1 MIEITATIGSKLD
14 NCAKRIFLCARVVN
28 SAKRFSVD
36 HEKVKGGHMAEFL
49 ATHNELQQSA
59 ATGTA
64 KTPLSV

>member
-1 MIEITATIGSKLD
+1 M
-14 NCAKRIFLCARVVN
+14 VN

-49 ATHNELQQSA
+49 ATRNELQQSA

-64 KTPLSV
+64 KTPLSVLDLSSSESDHHSRWQ